1 LGGITDNC
9 GMDNSQ
15 LTDKHLIIPFASSLD
30 EGCQAAIKNLDLPNL
45 TGFLKR
51 ADLTGSLEGDEFDFI
66 PPHERVYSE
75 AVRTELVE
83 VSANTHFDKLSANGA
98 VVLTP
103 CHWLVGIDRISMANP
118 SDVQLTDEESQ
129 TLFALMRPYF
139 LEDGIELMY
148 SAPLRWYAM
157 GESLHNISFASLD
170 RVIGRNVDAWQPPAT
185 QSKAIRRLQNEMQM
199 LLYTH
204 PINEERTARG
214 LQTVNS
220 FWLSPEVKPTSN
232 SDISLTAPALASDW
246 QAWTAAW
253 TLLDQQIARANSL
266 TLCGER
272 NAHTFSIPA
281 TRSFTNKIQRLFK
294 PAPNLQSILTAL

>member
-1 LGGITDNC
+1 
-9 GMDNSQ
+9 MDNSQ

-30 EGCQAAIKNLDLPNL
+30 EGCQAAIKKLNLPNL
-45 TGFLKR
+45 SRFLKH
-51 ADLTGSLEGDEFDFI
+51 AELTNALEGDEFDFI

-75 AVRTELVE
+75 AVRAEPALAF
-83 VSANTHFDKLSANGA
+83 ANTHFDKLSANGE

-118 SDVQLTDEESQ
+118 TDLQLTDDESQ
-129 TLFALMRPYF
+129 ALFSLVRPYF

-148 SAPLRWYAM
+148 SSPLRWYAI
-157 GESLHNISFASLD
+157 GKSLNGIAFASLD
-170 RVIGRNVDAWQPPAT
+170 RVIGRNVDAWQPPAA

-214 LQTVNS
+214 LQAVNS
-220 FWLSPEVKPTSN
+220 FWLSPEVAPTDN
-232 SDISLTAPALASDW
+232 SDLTLTAPALASDW
-246 QAWTAAW
+246 HAWAAAW
-253 TLLDQQIARANSL
+253 TLLDQHISSCTSL

-272 NAHTFSIPA
+272 HAHTYSIPA
-281 TRSFTNKIQRLFK
+281 PRSMANKIQRLFK
-294 PAPNLQSILTAL
+294 TAPTLQSVLTAL